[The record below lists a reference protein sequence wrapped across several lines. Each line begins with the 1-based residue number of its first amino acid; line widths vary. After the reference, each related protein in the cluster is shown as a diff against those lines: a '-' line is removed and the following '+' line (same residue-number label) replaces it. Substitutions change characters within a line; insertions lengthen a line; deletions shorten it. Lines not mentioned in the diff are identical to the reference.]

1 MNTIIWINDRKND
14 MENIV
19 RGAFPMLWA
28 NKIIGKTVFLGN
40 AVYHD
45 MDNFDPEAFS
55 WLVSDVLAMNIKSRY
70 ASENAGF
77 KRALQEMN
85 TYYEEEKPKD
95 VFVLAPSDEKTAS
108 ILGKWKNIIS
118 KQSRHDESDDETCKN
133 AVQCVGEFF
142 CENEKSSDNIIPA
155 KSEYLYMLDVV
166 LLDQEYKS
174 LIDGQQDFVLSM
186 ALYYY
191 ITKKLNA
198 KCFLYSM
205 HTYLSSLQNNWIN
218 LYKKL
223 DDDAPNNLEIIPR
236 TQFFSGSLNIDKL
249 NFIIGQF
256 PKEKE

>member
-45 MDNFDPEAFS
+45 MGNFDSKAFS
-55 WLVSDVLAMNIKSRY
+55 WLISDVLAMNIKSR
-70 ASENAGF
+70 
-77 KRALQEMN
+77 RALENEDFRNALKEMN
-85 TYYEEEKPKD
+85 SYYENENPKD
-95 VFVLAPSDEKTAS
+95 VFVLGTPDTKIVDLLDELS
-108 ILGKWKNIIS
+108 EQIID
-118 KQSRHDESDDETCKN
+118 DESHDRTCANVVKCVEGFFNEDETS
-133 AVQCVGEFF
+133 A
-142 CENEKSSDNIIPA
+142 DNIIPA
-155 KSEYLYMLDVV
+155 KSEYIYMLDVV

-174 LIDGQQDFVLSM
+174 LIDGKQKFVLSM

-223 DDDAPNNLEIIPR
+223 DGDAPKNLEIIPR
-236 TQFFSGSLNIDKL
+236 TQFFAGSLNIDKL
-249 NFIIGQF
+249 NFIIEQF

>member
-19 RGAFPMLWA
+19 RGSFPVFWA
-28 NKIIGKTVFLGN
+28 NGLLGKTVFLGD
-40 AVYHD
+40 AIYQD
-45 MDNFDPEAFS
+45 MDNFNREAFS
-55 WLVSDVLAMNIKSRY
+55 WLISDVLAMNLKSRY
-70 ASENAGF
+70 ASENTDF
-77 KRALQEMN
+77 KKALEKMN
-85 TYYEEEKPKD
+85 TYYETENPKD
-95 VFVLAPSDEKTAS
+95 VFVLAPSDPKIVDIIS
-108 ILGKWKNIIS
+108 KWRDIIS
-118 KQSRHDESDDETCKN
+118 KQNQRGEIDDETCEK
-133 AVQCVGEFF
+133 AVQCVSEFF
-142 CENEKSSDNIIPA
+142 DNNEESSDNIIPA
-155 KSEYLYMLDVV
+155 KEEYVYMLDVV
-166 LLDQEYKS
+166 LLEQEYKS
-174 LIDGQQDFVLSM
+174 LIDGQPDFVLSM

-223 DDDAPNNLEIIPR
+223 DDGAPKDLKIIPR
-236 TQFFSGSLNIDKL
+236 TQFYTGSLNIDEL